1 MQDAHEFLNYLLN
14 ECSEL
19 LEREA
24 KAKLRRA
31 RQPPVGSCPA
41 AAAAATGTQQQ
52 HQQRVLSGQQAST
65 PEPGAGKAGQQA
77 EQQKEPPEAAPPTF
91 IHELFQVRSSS
102 RATGWPISSGR
113 TVLPVGP
120 ARVQPGLS
128 LRSALVLKKTLCAP
142 CTLQCCAEHNH
153 AMCLM
158 RRWCEGTLV

>member
-1 MQDAHEFLNYLLN
+1 MPPTDMQDAHEFLNYLLN

-24 KAKLRRA
+24 KAKSGA
-31 RQPPVGSCPA
+31 PA
-41 AAAAATGTQQQ
+41 NPLSTAQQQQQQ
-52 HQQRVLSGQQAST
+52 HQQRVLSGQLAST